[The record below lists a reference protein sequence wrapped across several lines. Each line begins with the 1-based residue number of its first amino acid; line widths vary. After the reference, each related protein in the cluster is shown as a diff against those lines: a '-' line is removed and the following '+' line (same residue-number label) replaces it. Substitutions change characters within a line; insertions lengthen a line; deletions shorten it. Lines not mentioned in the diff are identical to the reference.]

1 VKARSYVVDFQSRA
15 GGDFGVYIE
24 CGALSGQ
31 SPGMLD
37 STFEFRIS
45 AAGRRELT
53 ALADAIGVSAADV
66 VRMSLRQMA
75 ASHQRK
81 AKRGTTRDLSNPA
94 SPAAPPAIQAM
105 DLPALYALRDE
116 LALKSR
122 TSRQAEREHLEC
134 NIEIIKR
141 EMRSA
146 PR

>member
-1 VKARSYVVDFQSRA
+1 
-15 GGDFGVYIE
+15 
-24 CGALSGQ
+24 
-31 SPGMLD
+31 MLD

-45 AAGRRELT
+45 ARGRQELT
-53 ALADAIGVSAADV
+53 ALADAVGVSQADIA
-66 VRMSLRQMA
+66 RIAIRQMA

-81 AKRGTTRDLSNPA
+81 AKQSRGQSDHVATPA
-94 SPAAPPAIQAM
+94 AAAAAPPSIQAM

-116 LALKSR
+116 LAVKSR
-122 TSRQAEREHLEC
+122 SSLQAEREHLEC